1 MTGLQNLL
9 PQKQTN
15 KKIKAA
21 QLRSEHD
28 STINKKREAQGKK
41 ERKHIDRFK
50 LFLLRESNILHKFPC
65 MCNTV
70 YVHSRNRAHN
80 L

>member
-28 STINKKREAQGKK
+28 SMINKKREAQGKK
-41 ERKHIDRFK
+41 ER
-50 LFLLRESNILHKFPC
+50 
-65 MCNTV
+65 
-70 YVHSRNRAHN
+70 
-80 L
+80 